1 MSELE
6 KEILEIINCEIEGCY
21 IGKLKV
27 KEDKYYKNYDC
38 KDPCQKTLLNID
50 HTLELYLNTDYEPI
64 VMSHMS
70 TRMYNY
76 KKWQEESEKG
86 WEPPIQFYNRAVKAF
101 KEFITDEFKNR
112 MLQQVDYYK
121 ISLELPSLNCNE
133 QRERDRKN

>member
-27 KEDKYYKNYDC
+27 KEDRYYKNYDC
-38 KDPCQKTLLNID
+38 KNPCQRTLLNIN

-64 VMSHMS
+64 AMSYMS

-76 KKWQEESEKG
+76 KKWKDEPEIG
-86 WEPPIQFYNRAVKAF
+86 WEPPTQFYNRAAKAF
-101 KEFITDEFKNR
+101 KEFITTEFKNR

-121 ISLELPSLNCNE
+121 INLELPSLDCNE
-133 QRERDRKN
+133 QTKRDR